1 MANLIYI
8 ESSPRKDRSHSI
20 KVANAFLAEYKK
32 TNPNDHV
39 DVLDLWGEKL
49 PAFDGDMI
57 NAKYAVMHGADQ
69 SSGETAA
76 WGQVQKIFDRF
87 NAADKYLFSVPM
99 WNFGIPYILKH
110 YIDIITQPGM
120 AWSFDP
126 AAGYSGLVTGR
137 AAVIYSS
144 AGVYHE
150 GSGAEAFDNQR
161 PYFQGWLGF
170 VGITDVTP
178 ISCAP
183 MLGAPEDV
191 EKAVSEAIIAAQE
204 LAARF

>member
-20 KVANAFLAEYKK
+20 KVANAFVDAYKTK
-32 TNPNDHV
+32 NPSDQV
-39 DVLDLWGEKL
+39 DVLDLWSEKL
-49 PAFDGDMI
+49 PPFDGDMI
-57 NAKYAVMHGADQ
+57 NAKYAAMHGAEQ
-69 SSGETAA
+69 NGGETAA

-87 NAADKYLFSVPM
+87 NAADKYLFSIPM
-99 WNFGIPYILKH
+99 WNFGIPYIMKQ

-126 AAGYSGLVTGR
+126 AAGYSGLVSGK

-161 PYFQGWLGF
+161 PYFQAWLGF

-178 ISCAP
+178 VSCAP
-183 MLGAPEDV
+183 MLAAPEEVD
-191 EKAVSEAIIAAQE
+191 KAVSGAITAAQE
-204 LAARF
+204 LAANF